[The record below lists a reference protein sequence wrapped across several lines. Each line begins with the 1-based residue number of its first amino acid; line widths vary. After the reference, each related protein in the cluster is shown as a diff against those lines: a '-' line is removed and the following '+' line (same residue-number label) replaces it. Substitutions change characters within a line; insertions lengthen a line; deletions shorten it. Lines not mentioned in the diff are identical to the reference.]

1 MAHDFKAFPEL
12 TNAQMQIY
20 YFQSP
25 HKQIT
30 EDFSGLVTKVTD
42 GDTIHVKW
50 KERDKPIRVRFID
63 TAAPE
68 LKEKGG
74 LEAQRWLANQIF
86 GEYVQVLIEP
96 KLRVGK
102 WGRIIGR
109 IMHLGM
115 DINAMSMESGHAVEF
130 QKEGGGGWF

>member
-1 MAHDFKAFPEL
+1 MSHDFKKFPEL
-12 TNAQMQIY
+12 TNSQMQFY
-20 YFQSP
+20 YFDSP

-30 EDFSGLVTKVTD
+30 EDFFGDVVKITD

-50 KERDKPIRVRFID
+50 REREKPIVVRFID

-68 LKEKGG
+68 LDEEGG
-74 LEAQRWLANQIF
+74 LESAAWLADQIMD
-86 GEYVQVLIEP
+86 EYVHVQIEP

-109 IMHLGM
+109 IIFMGQ
-115 DINAMSMESGHAVEF
+115 DINAMSMQMGMAVPF
-130 QKEGGGGWF
+130 SR